1 MEEAA
6 ARKRVEALS
15 KELDGVK
22 DDLGATKRTN
32 EMDFG
37 ESSSM
42 FLDSKSFNVNKTSDL
57 ATDES
62 TKETLR
68 NLNGSSSINLKTE
81 MDRIPALED
90 NTAVNNDKSI
100 STKLAVK

>member
-6 ARKRVEALS
+6 ARKRVEALI

-22 DDLGATKRTN
+22 DDLGATKRTY

-62 TKETLR
+62 KEILR
-68 NLNGSSSINLKTE
+68 NLNGSSSINL
-81 MDRIPALED
+81 DRNGQNPCIGRQYCSEQ
-90 NTAVNNDKSI
+90 
-100 STKLAVK
+100 

>member
-1 MEEAA
+1 
-6 ARKRVEALS
+6 VEALS

-42 FLDSKSFNVNKTSDL
+42 FLESKSFNVNKTSDL

-62 TKETLR
+62 KETLR